1 MSEPVVIVAIISY
14 IDCPH
19 CSTPAM
25 GFVNDPRG
33 GTFKCDGCGKDFE
46 VPLDAKIDFGD

>member
-1 MSEPVVIVAIISY
+1 MSEPVVIVAHITY

-19 CSTPAM
+19 CSHPAM

-33 GTFKCDGCGKDFE
+33 GTFKCEHCEKDFQ
-46 VPLDAKIDFGD
+46 VPLDAPIDFG